1 MHARGKDFLYR
12 VQYPDGR
19 TETLLSVP
27 RYSFAWQ
34 LWYTL
39 EKPLVLPKGTKILC
53 TAHFDNSPNN
63 RFNPDSKKDVVWGDQ
78 SWDEMMVG
86 FFNFVFDANMPVES
100 ITAPAKKEPKP
111 VTE

>member
-12 VQYPDGR
+12 VQFPDGR

-27 RYSFAWQ
+27 HYSFAWQ
-34 LWYTL
+34 LWYNL
-39 EKPLVLPKGTKILC
+39 EKPLTLPKGTKLLC

-63 RFNPDSKKDVVWGDQ
+63 PFNPDSKKEVRWGDQ

-86 FFNFVFDANMPVES
+86 FFNFVIDMRTPVDK
-100 ITAPAKKEPKP
+100 ITVPAVK
-111 VTE
+111 TASR